1 MLVDSADF
9 YNYLYNYIVL
19 YVFFQVYKNTYVPF
33 LNFSIPPAHLAFSFI
48 FRFHH
53 FAILFIA
60 DFLPPFPLG
69 MALSPK
75 RCLTRFF
82 TAAAR
87 PPHKVRAIYD
97 TQILCISINNKH
109 IFIYIYPYVRVA
121 PDD

>member
-1 MLVDSADF
+1 MCSF
-9 YNYLYNYIVL
+9 
-19 YVFFQVYKNTYVPF
+19 KCTRTRVPF
-33 LNFSIPPAHLAFSFI
+33 LNFFDSTRPFSIFFYFSIPPFRNSFH
-48 FRFHH
+48 RG
-53 FAILFIA
+53 LFTA
-60 DFLPPFPLG
+60 VPPRDG
-69 MALSPK
+69 AK